1 MYPPKAKKPVS
12 HWIMSHFLG
21 PLVFFSDP
29 SIYPK
34 NLGTFS
40 TQPSRVPAS
49 RSTWLRRSFL
59 QGLMKGL
66 ARLDPPPGHPRWT
79 PEVSPP
85 FTSPGRLEDFLFV
98 FFGTSNLEYPK
109 EARHEQRKYNK
120 CLLFAIQIHI
130 FAEIRIIYNKVH
142 IQNKEEPPPPPFSF
156 AVFTCFYNLSQTK
169 I

>member
-21 PLVFFSDP
+21 PLVFFRTPPFIQKTLGRFPP
-29 SIYPK
+29 SHPGYLHPGAHDSGEAFFK
-34 NLGTFS
+34 DWWK
-40 TQPSRVPAS
+40 A
-49 RSTWLRRSFL
+49 W
-59 QGLMKGL
+59 QG
-66 ARLDPPPGHPRWT
+66 WT
-79 PEVSPP
+79 PHQATHGELRKYPLP
-85 FTSPGRLEDFLFV
+85 LRHPGGLKISYSF